1 MKEFLL
7 SMLDFHVITPIIFY
21 IPISQNIK
29 AQKRKV
35 GRERESERE
44 RERERERES
53 QI

>member
-1 MKEFLL
+1 
-7 SMLDFHVITPIIFY
+7 MLDFHVITPIIFY

-44 RERERERES
+44 RERERERAKYEE
-53 QI
+53 